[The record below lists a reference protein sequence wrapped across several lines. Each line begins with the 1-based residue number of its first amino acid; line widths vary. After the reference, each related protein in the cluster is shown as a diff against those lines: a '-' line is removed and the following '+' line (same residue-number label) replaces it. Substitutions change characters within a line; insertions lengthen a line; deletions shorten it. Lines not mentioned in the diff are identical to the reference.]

1 MTLVIDNHRLLSP
14 IRLLYDV
21 GDNASLIDDD
31 DNCAVKDLFWSLQ
44 IHSPFTGTCSVV
56 VKRGWGLSLSFS

>member
-1 MTLVIDNHRLLSP
+1 MTLVIGNHRLLTP

-21 GDNASLIDDD
+21 EDNASLIDDD
-31 DNCAVKDLFWSLQ
+31 DNCAVKDLQDDLFRSLQ

-56 VKRGWGLSLSFS
+56 VKKRGGG